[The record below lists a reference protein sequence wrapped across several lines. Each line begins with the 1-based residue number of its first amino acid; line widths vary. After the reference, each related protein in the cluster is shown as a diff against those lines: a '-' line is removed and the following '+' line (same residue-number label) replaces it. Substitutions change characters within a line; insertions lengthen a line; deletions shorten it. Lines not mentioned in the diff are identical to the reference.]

1 MLVPGVLFT
10 AAGRVRITTSIGQ
23 VADFINQGFGFMND
37 GTLAV
42 DAGPPAGEIYCK
54 GFRLNASGAVYGTG
68 AALATDVFQEG
79 LRRGIGGDI
88 AVESS
93 DPVGFTSGN
102 PITATPALSV
112 G

>member
-10 AAGRVRITTSIGQ
+10 AAGRVRITSSIGQ

-42 DAGPPAGEIYCK
+42 DAGPPAGTIYCK

-68 AALATDVFQEG
+68 AALTTDVYHEG
-79 LRRGIGGDI
+79 LRRGIGGDLG
-88 AVESS
+88 VESS
-93 DPVGFTSGN
+93 DPVVFTSGN
-102 PITATPALSV
+102 PMTATPQLSV